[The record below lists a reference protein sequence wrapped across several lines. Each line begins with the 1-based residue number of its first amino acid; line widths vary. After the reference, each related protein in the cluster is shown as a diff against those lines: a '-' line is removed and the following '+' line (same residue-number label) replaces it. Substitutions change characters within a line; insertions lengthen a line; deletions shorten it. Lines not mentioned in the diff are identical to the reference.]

1 MWGRATLTI
10 VVSKTTMSWAVRI
23 TKRKTVGL
31 ASRRRTGPGPLGSG
45 RLAVPGRDS
54 RTWGLWGMVC
64 RPFRWY
70 RGG

>member
-10 VVSKTTMSWAVRI
+10 VVSRTTMSWEVRI

-31 ASRRRTGPGPLGSG
+31 VSRLRR
-45 RLAVPGRDS
+45 VPGRPRVERGS
-54 RTWGLWGMVC
+54 RTESEDMGV

-70 RGG
+70 GVG